1 MCSGHR
7 VLLFSRLDVKIG
19 MVSPKYV
26 AVAVKPDVFQ
36 VPATAQV
43 KRPAEDVG
51 GLQGG

>member
-19 MVSPKYV
+19 MVSPKY
-26 AVAVKPDVFQ
+26 VAVKPDVFQ